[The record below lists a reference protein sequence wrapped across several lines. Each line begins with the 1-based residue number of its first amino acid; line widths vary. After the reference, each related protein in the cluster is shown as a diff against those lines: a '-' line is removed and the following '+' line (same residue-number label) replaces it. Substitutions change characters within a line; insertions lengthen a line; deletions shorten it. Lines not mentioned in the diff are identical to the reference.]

1 MIAALTVK
9 NNLREINMYKQNRK
23 RQWKAML
30 AGTVAAACIA
40 VPFVT
45 TSHADNMDRHS
56 MILSANP
63 VQTSGTVE
71 KYYTDR
77 SGFVTAMDLSTS
89 TMGVQKVRFAPSWAS
104 RLWQDHPTGST
115 LDGWVVQGNDGIYN
129 LVSIGADRPDRFL
142 TNDFHTGT
150 ERLQSTPWIWRDSKT
165 ETVTGELN
173 KVIISEKGEVLAL
186 ELKDGTLVRVPR
198 TVKNQE
204 QGAHGSKHEAQ
215 LFKGAEVTAW
225 GPQVWQARGD
235 ISIYGQR
242 IATTGLSINGKTV
255 SAIGI
260 QNFDTNSSLLGS
272 IFEQVHGA
280 NGEFTP
286 FEEGM
291 ARQAP
296 PPSMMSAEDR
306 MHMHERMRQNRRHWR
321 QDRMGT
327 HDRVQ
332 DQQHEK
338 DMEAND

>member
-1 MIAALTVK
+1 MV
-9 NNLREINMYKQNRK
+9 M
-23 RQWKAML
+23 
-30 AGTVAAACIA
+30 
-40 VPFVT
+40 
-45 TSHADNMDRHS
+45 
-56 MILSANP
+56 SANP
-63 VQTSGTVE
+63 VQISGTVE

-77 SGFVTAMDLSTS
+77 SGLVTAMDLSTG

-115 LDGWVVQGNDGIYN
+115 LDGWIVQGNDGIYN
-129 LVSIGADRPDRFL
+129 LVSIGADRPNRFL

-150 ERLQSTPWIWRDSKT
+150 ERLQSTPWIWRDSKS

-204 QGAHGSKHEAQ
+204 EGARGSKHEAQ

-225 GPQVWQARGD
+225 GPQVWNARGD

-260 QNFDTNSSLLGS
+260 QSFNPNSALFGS
-272 IFEQVHGA
+272 IFEQVSGD

-286 FEEGM
+286 FDGSM

-296 PPSMMSAEDR
+296 APSMMSPEDKMR
-306 MHMHERMRQNRRHWR
+306 MREQMHERRRHWR
-321 QDRMGT
+321 QDKMGM

-332 DQQHEK
+332 EQKEEK
-338 DMEAND
+338 KMDMNN